1 MTRFKTRII
10 VFLLLLSQLAG
21 AQKYLR
27 TLDLLQPTLDISL
40 EASKH
45 IVEANG
51 YIENIL
57 ESLNMG
63 KTDSSFSMSELKRIA
78 HVTEGLITLSQL
90 KIEKAIDMAENASF
104 QANDDGFQNSEKFAL
119 MSREEF
125 RDAAKWLYAARL
137 ELGYAQREDRLDEYM
152 PHINS
157 AIKII
162 DRGREKIRSAQE
174 NIRNSARWLE

>member
-1 MTRFKTRII
+1 MARFKIWII
-10 VFLLLLSQLAG
+10 IAFLSLSQLAG

-27 TLDLLQPTLDISL
+27 TLELLQPTLDISL

-51 YIENIL
+51 YIEDIL
-57 ESLNMG
+57 ESLNMD
-63 KTDSSFSMSELKRIA
+63 KSYSSFTMSELKRIA
-78 HVTEGLITLSQL
+78 HVTEGLVTLSQI
-90 KIEKAIDMAENASF
+90 KIEKAVDMAENASF
-104 QANDDGFQNSEKFAL
+104 QANDDGFQDSEKFAL